1 MAAAATKVTITGSST
16 AGFTWTCGTCGISAP
31 KTQATQ
37 AASLAAFN
45 VHYTTSPNT
54 PVDTWWMAIMTAGQ
68 NLAAAAAA
76 DPTMAA
82 AWTAALQS
90 APPAVTATW
99 QGGGITH
106 PQ

>member
-1 MAAAATKVTITGSST
+1 MAAAAQRVTITGSAP
-16 AGFTWTCGTCGISAP
+16 AGFTWTCGTCGVSAP
-31 KTQATQ
+31 KTQPTRG
-37 AASLAAFN
+37 ASLAAYD
-45 VHYTTSPNT
+45 VHYATSPNT

-82 AWTAALQS
+82 AWTTALQS
-90 APPAVTATW
+90 APPAVLATW